1 MMFTIYFNRKERG
14 VNFMPLLYLFFL
26 ATLFL
31 LFNSCE
37 QDMNIEIKTNDK
49 RLLVDGEFTNDTT
62 VHCLRLYCSGS
73 LISGKPQT
81 TVSGAMVYITDNVD
95 TFFYVEN
102 KDTLGLYQTSKCFG
116 KGGHRY
122 TLTIKNID
130 IDKNGNTDL
139 YTSTNLMPVPV
150 KFYSLVTKRGLN
162 GDGNMS
168 VINMA
173 YYKLSYDGPD
183 YVYPFCLVNNI
194 NVSSA
199 TISDRLGLGEIN
211 RFENERKVPKVLNPG
226 SEINYRAYFPIES
239 SVIKGDVIRF
249 IGINLTNNQY
259 SFLKEFDNN
268 TIGDSFEDNIY
279 DQLKMPA
286 NLTTNIESS
295 NDVAGYFFVYSVSSI
310 SNVWNE

>member
-1 MMFTIYFNRKERG
+1 MMFSIYFNRKERG
-14 VNFMPLLYLFFL
+14 VNFMPLLYLFFFV
-26 ATLFL
+26 TLFL

-62 VHCLRLYCSGS
+62 VHSLRLYCSGS

-81 TVSGAMVYITDNVD
+81 TVSGAMIYITDNVD
-95 TFFYVEN
+95 TFFYAEN

-130 IDKNGNTDL
+130 IDKNGITDL
-139 YTSTNLMPVPV
+139 YTSNNLMPVPV
-150 KFYSLVTKRGLN
+150 KYYSLVTKRGLN
-162 GDGNMS
+162 GDGNMA
-168 VINMA
+168 VNNKA
-173 YYKLSYDGPD
+173 YFKLSYDGPG

-194 NVSSA
+194 SRY
-199 TISDRLGLGEIN
+199 TITDRLGSGEIN
-211 RFENERKVPKVLNPG
+211 RFENEYKVPKVLNPG
-226 SEINYRAYFPIES
+226 SEINYSSYQSINS

-268 TIGDSFEDNIY
+268 TNGDSFVDNIY

-310 SNVWNE
+310 SKVWNE